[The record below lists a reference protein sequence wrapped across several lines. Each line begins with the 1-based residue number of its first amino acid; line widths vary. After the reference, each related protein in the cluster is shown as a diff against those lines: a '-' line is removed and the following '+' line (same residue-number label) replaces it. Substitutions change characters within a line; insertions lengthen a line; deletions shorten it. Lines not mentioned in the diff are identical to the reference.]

1 MIMARYADEIKLHLE
16 QAVTNLQTANGLLEE
31 GQYGPAVAS
40 AAESVFHSSTALLFD
55 EGIESGGHG
64 DVLTLIQQIFVNGRR
79 LTREQGEKL
88 IWVFQLGNA
97 QKTATGSPPP
107 LILGEAQKAIEFAEN
122 FFEAARVIIE
132 A

>member
-1 MIMARYADEIKLHLE
+1 MIMTKYADEIKLHLE
-16 QAVTNLQTANGLLEE
+16 QAVTNLQAANGLLEE
-31 GQYGPAVAS
+31 GQYGPAAAS

-64 DVLTLIQQIFVNGRR
+64 DVLTLIQQIFVKGRR

-88 IWVFQLGNA
+88 SWLFQLG
-97 QKTATGSPPP
+97 TAETTAPENDPQ